1 MKIIFKE
8 LKFLPSSIFTACM
21 LTKLIYTEALILMA
35 HQTIVD
41 VGYLHGYALIILCL
55 LDVWTF
61 FMNMNVFF
69 PGPLKMFV
77 KVFYLLFSVVF

>member
-1 MKIIFKE
+1 MV
-8 LKFLPSSIFTACM
+8 
-21 LTKLIYTEALILMA
+21 

-41 VGYLHGYALIILCL
+41 VGYLHGYALILLCL

-61 FMNMNVFF
+61 FMTINVFF

-77 KVFYLLFSVVF
+77 QVFYLLFPVVF